1 MSAARN
7 SFEDNLE
14 RLQAI
19 VDQLESGELPLEKG
33 VALYKEGLAAARDC
47 RQALESAR
55 VEVEVYQEGLDGEAS
70 LKDFEAEDDRDG

>member
-33 VALYKEGLAAARDC
+33 VALYKEGLGLTRTCRKELDKARLIVSK
-47 RQALESAR
+47 ATA
-55 VEVEVYQEGLDGEAS
+55 EGLEP
-70 LKDFEAEDDRDG
+70 FEAESAS